1 MKKNL
6 TSVMTLGMV
15 LTMLGVTAAF
25 ANEAAEAETTAETA
39 EAVTEPLLIAED
51 PGQTIEEVIAEAQE
65 SRYLTQ
71 NGTVTSVEA
80 SETEG
85 VSIVT
90 MENEMGG
97 LRFAV
102 ASHTIIINREDGF
115 YLTADQLT
123 EGMAVSV
130 VYDMNSPMGMSMP
143 PFLGNVAAVVAN
155 ADAGAFTVGKFDNE
169 LTDMKNMLKLNIDNE
184 RTAITTMQGS
194 RIRLTDADVK
204 GKDALVFYDMMTRS
218 LPAQT
223 NPSFVLI
230 LEAPVTEE
238 VVTEEVET
246 AVPELVEVSFVPLR
260 DMAEKM
266 GFTVKWQG
274 KANPIL
280 LEKDGVS
287 MEVMLGEATYSVNG
301 KAAEAAMK
309 AELIDGV
316 MYVSDEIFA

>member
-6 TSVMTLGMV
+6 TKVMAMGMVMTILAG
-15 LTMLGVTAAF
+15 TTAF
-25 ANEAAEAETTAETA
+25 ANETM
-39 EAVTEPLLIAED
+39 LISEN
-51 PGQTIEEVIAEAQE
+51 PNTKSIEEVIAEAE
-65 SRYLTQ
+65 ASMYLTQ
-71 NGTVTSVEA
+71 TGTVAGVEA

-90 MENEMGG
+90 IDNEMGG

-102 ASHTIIINREDGF
+102 ASNTIIVDRATGA
-115 YLTADQLT
+115 YVTAAELT

-169 LTDMKNMLKLNIDNE
+169 LTDMKNMLKLNIDN
-184 RTAITTMQGS
+184 ATTSIQNMQGS

-204 GKDALVFYDMMTRS
+204 GQDALVFYDMMTMS

-230 LEAPVTEE
+230 LGEQEAP
-238 VVTEEVET
+238 
-246 AVPELVEVSFVPLR
+246 AVSVPLR
-260 DMAEKM
+260 ETAEAN
-266 GFTVKWQG
+266 GFSVTWQG
-274 KANPIL
+274 KTKPVL
-280 LEKDGVS
+280 VEKDGVS
-287 MEVMLGEATYSVNG
+287 MELMLDDATFVVNG
-301 KAAEAAMK
+301 VEDEAAF
-309 AELIDGV
+309 ATELKDGV
-316 MYVSDEIFA
+316 MFVSSEIFE

>member
-6 TSVMTLGMV
+6 TKVMAMGMVMTILAG
-15 LTMLGVTAAF
+15 TTAF
-25 ANEAAEAETTAETA
+25 ANETM
-39 EAVTEPLLIAED
+39 LISENPNAD
-51 PGQTIEEVIAEAQE
+51 KTIESVIAEAE
-65 SRYLTQ
+65 ASMYLTQ
-71 NGTVTSVEA
+71 TGTVAGVET

-90 MENEMGG
+90 IDNEMGG

-102 ASHTIIINREDGF
+102 ASNTIIVDRATGA
-115 YLTADQLT
+115 YVTAAELT

-169 LTDMKNMLKLNIDNE
+169 LTDMKNMLKLNIDN
-184 RTAITTMQGS
+184 ATTSIQNMQGS

-204 GKDALVFYDMMTRS
+204 GQDALVFYDMMTMS

-230 LEAPVTEE
+230 LGEQTAP
-238 VVTEEVET
+238 
-246 AVPELVEVSFVPLR
+246 AVSVPLR
-260 DMAEKM
+260 ETAEAN
-266 GFTVKWQG
+266 GFSVKWQG
-274 KANPIL
+274 KTKPIL
-280 LEKDGVS
+280 VEKEGISMELMLDDATFVVNGVEDEAAFATELKDGV
-287 MEVMLGEATYSVNG
+287 MF
-301 KAAEAAMK
+301 
-309 AELIDGV
+309 
-316 MYVSDEIFA
+316 VSSEIFE

>member
-6 TSVMTLGMV
+6 TKGMAMGMVMTILAG
-15 LTMLGVTAAF
+15 TTAF
-25 ANEAAEAETTAETA
+25 ANDTM
-39 EAVTEPLLIAED
+39 LIAANPNAD
-51 PGQTIEEVIAEAQE
+51 KTIESVIAEAE
-65 SRYLTQ
+65 ASMYLTQ
-71 NGTVTSVEA
+71 NGTVAGVEA

-90 MENEMGG
+90 IDNEMGG

-102 ASHTIIINREDGF
+102 ASNTIIVDRATGD
-115 YLTADQLT
+115 YVTAVDLT

-155 ADAGAFTVGKFDNE
+155 ADAGSFAVGKFDNE
-169 LTDMKNMLKLNIDNE
+169 LTDMKNMLKLNIDN
-184 RTAITTMQGS
+184 ATTSIQNMQGS

-204 GKDALVFYDMMTRS
+204 GQDALVFYDMMTMS

-230 LEAPVTEE
+230 LGEQTAP
-238 VVTEEVET
+238 
-246 AVPELVEVSFVPLR
+246 AVSVPLR
-260 DMAEKM
+260 ETAEAN
-266 GFTVKWQG
+266 GFSVKWQG
-274 KANPIL
+274 KAKPIL

-287 MEVMLGEATYSVNG
+287 MELMLDDATFVVNG
-301 KAAEAAMK
+301 VEDEAAF
-309 AELIDGV
+309 ATELKDGV
-316 MYVSDEIFA
+316 MFVSSEIFE